1 MPDRQAARDAL
12 SEVLSYLAEGV
23 AEPFGVEVTENTPE
37 RLLGFLEEALAGYRA
52 PVDLPVS
59 YGTYDGKLSLGAIP
73 FYSLCEHHLL
83 PFFGSVRVT
92 WDGADSVAVIGLS
105 EVGRIVERFSRRLQI
120 QERLTSQIADE
131 VASVTGARSVQVEIE
146 AEHLCVAMRG
156 VRLPGVS
163 VRSIAKRGEFRE
175 GFVQKEPFG

>member
-1 MPDRQAARDAL
+1 MPDRQGARNAL
-12 SEVLSYLAEGV
+12 AEVLSYLAESVGESFDQEIV
-23 AEPFGVEVTENTPE
+23 DNTPD
-37 RLLGFLEEALAGYRA
+37 RLLGFLEEAVGGYRA
-52 PVDLPVS
+52 VADLPVS
-59 YGTYDGKLSLGAIP
+59 YGTYDGALRVGPIP

-120 QERLTSQIADE
+120 QERLTTQIAEE
-131 VASVTGARSVQVEIE
+131 VAAVTGARGVQVQME

-156 VRLPGVS
+156 VRLPGVL
-163 VRSIAKRGEFRE
+163 VRTVFQIGDVRQDEVGLSE
-175 GFVQKEPFG
+175 